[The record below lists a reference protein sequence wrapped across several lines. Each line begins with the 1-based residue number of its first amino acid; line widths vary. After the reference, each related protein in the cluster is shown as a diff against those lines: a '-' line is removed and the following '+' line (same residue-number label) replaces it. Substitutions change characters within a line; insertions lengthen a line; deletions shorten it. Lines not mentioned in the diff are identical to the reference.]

1 MNQLSHQQLQVHV
14 PIVGWLLIF
23 TNGLFLFIGLCV
35 AALMFTIGFSVNE
48 REALPILLFIGTAM
62 AGFFGVLSLPGLAAG
77 FGLLARQAWARVLAI
92 VVAFLGLLN
101 IPLGTLIGI
110 YAIWVLLQDA
120 ANDYFAPGARLPAAP
135 QTPTS

>member
-1 MNQLSHQQLQVHV
+1 MNQLNRQHLQVHV

-23 TNGLFLFIGLCV
+23 TNGLLLLTGLCV
-35 AALMFTIGFSVNE
+35 AVLMYGIGFSVND
-48 REALPILLFIGTAM
+48 RDALPILLIFGTAM
-62 AGFFGVLSLPGLAAG
+62 VVFFGVLSLPGLLAG

-101 IPLGTLIGI
+101 IPLGTLIGL

-120 ANDYFAPGARLPAAP
+120 ANDYFAPDASRGAGAGLAAG
-135 QTPTS
+135 